1 MRPSWAAPASKGV
14 PAAWLSTGATTPER
28 PAGPS
33 STTAPPGV
41 AERSGP
47 AIRATLL
54 AQHNPTSNP
63 YNQYEPQFDQWSI
76 PIGDDKGW
84 IIYGIVN
91 DARLVILLRFLPVLE

>member
-1 MRPSWAAPASKGV
+1 VSGNERSYIATEIPAHS
-14 PAAWLSTGATTPER
+14 PE
-28 PAGPS
+28 
-33 STTAPPGV
+33 V

-47 AIRATLL
+47 AIRAALL

-63 YNQYEPQFDQWSI
+63 DNQYDPQFDQWSI

-91 DARLVILLRFLPVLE
+91 DARLVILLRFLPGLE